1 MAMWIVIGGL
11 FLAFTVVLFVVN
23 AKTLEEKGSGEDK

>member
-1 MAMWIVIGGL
+1 MALWIVLGGL

-23 AKTLEEKGSGEDK
+23 AKTLEDK

>member
-1 MAMWIVIGGL
+1 MAVWIVIGGL

-23 AKTLEEKGSGEDK
+23 AKTLEDK

>member
-1 MAMWIVIGGL
+1 MALWIILGGL

-23 AKTLEEKGSGEDK
+23 AKTLEDK